1 MLKFGK
7 DTVETDDAE
16 MYVRYVKSGATAR
29 MLTLPE
35 EYAPEDFVE
44 ILKTDYDA
52 ELAAEKAE
60 LDYKREIVR
69 LVREHYDADD
79 EMAILRQRDAKPDE
93 FAAYN
98 AFVEECKLRAR
109 EDIRKRIL
117 L

>member
-7 DTVETDDAE
+7 YTVESDDAE

-29 MLTLPE
+29 MMSLPA

-44 ILKTDYDA
+44 VSKADYDA

-69 LVREHYDADD
+69 LVRERYDADD
-79 EMAILRQRDAKPDE
+79 EMAILRQRDSKPEE
-93 FAAYN
+93 FAVYN
-98 AFVEECKLRAR
+98 AFVEECKLKAKLTIMRV
-109 EDIRKRIL
+109 
-117 L
+117 

>member
-7 DTVETDDAE
+7 DTVESDDAE

-44 ILKTDYDA
+44 VSKADYDA

-69 LVREHYDADD
+69 LVRERYDADD
-79 EMAILRQRDAKPDE
+79 EMGILRQRDAKPEE
-93 FAAYN
+93 FAEYN
-98 AFVEECKLRAR
+98 AFVEECKGKAR